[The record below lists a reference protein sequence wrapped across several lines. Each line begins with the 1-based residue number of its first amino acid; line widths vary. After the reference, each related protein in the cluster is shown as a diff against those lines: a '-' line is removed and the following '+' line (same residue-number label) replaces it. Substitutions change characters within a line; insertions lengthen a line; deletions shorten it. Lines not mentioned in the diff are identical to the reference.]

1 MTGAA
6 LFPSSRL
13 SVPASWLAVLLLFA
27 TPTVAIF
34 AGLAVAP
41 LFVLFALSLMLWHRP
56 ALSWPG
62 AKLPVGLAAAA
73 AGWAALSCLWT
84 VAEPA
89 PALRS
94 VLACLALALLG
105 AGGLGAARRLGEP
118 ERHRLGR
125 ALVAG
130 VALAAAVLLVEV
142 ASDYLLIRALMAWR
156 HGGLG
161 PDNPQ
166 ALESR
171 GAVVVLL
178 LLWPA
183 LAVAARVWRRVA
195 LPLLLLAGAAVIG
208 EGKYASILAL
218 AGAGGAALLVTVAG
232 RRGRALLAAGL
243 VAGVLAMPLIGPLL
257 PSETALERGDLF
269 NSARHRVVIWHFAL
283 DRWAEHPLR
292 GWGMEASRALPGGEA
307 ESLVTVAGTVHH
319 YQRLPLHPHNG
330 ALQAWLELGL
340 PGALL
345 LAAALGLVA
354 TRLGAGAASGAAA
367 LGGAV
372 VVGCLSFG
380 LWQGWWQSCWWL
392 TALAFAVTVRDPR
405 ADAA

>member
-1 MTGAA
+1 M
-6 LFPSSRL
+6 FPASRL
-13 SVPASWLAVLLLFA
+13 SVSASWLAVLLLFA

-41 LFVLFALSLMLWHRP
+41 LFVLFALSLMLWRRP
-56 ALSWPG
+56 ALVWPAG
-62 AKLPVGLAAAA
+62 KLPVGLAVAAA
-73 AGWAALSCLWT
+73 VWAGLSCLWT

-89 PALRS
+89 AALRS

-105 AGGLGAARRLGEP
+105 VGGLGAARRLTEP
-118 ERHRLGR
+118 DRHRLGR

-130 VALAAAVLLVEV
+130 VALATAVLLVEV
-142 ASDYLLIRALMAWR
+142 ASDYLLIRSLTAWR

-183 LAVAARVWRRVA
+183 LAVAGRVWRRVA
-195 LPLLLLAGAAVIG
+195 LPLLLLAGAALIG

-218 AGAGGAALLVTVAG
+218 AGGGAAALPVLAA
-232 RRGRALLAAGL
+232 RRHGRALLAAGL
-243 VAGVLAMPLIGPLL
+243 VAVVLAMPLIGALL
-257 PSETALERGDLF
+257 PSEAALERGELF

-292 GWGMEASRALPGGEA
+292 GWGMEAARALPGGEEEA
-307 ESLVTVAGTVHH
+307 LVTVAGTVHH

-330 ALQAWLELGL
+330 ALQVWLELGL

-345 LAAALGLVA
+345 LAAVLGLVV
-354 TRLGAGAASGAAA
+354 TRLDAGAGPRAAA
-367 LGGAV
+367 LGAAV

-392 TALAFAVTVRDPR
+392 TALAFAVTARDPR
-405 ADAA
+405 AGAP